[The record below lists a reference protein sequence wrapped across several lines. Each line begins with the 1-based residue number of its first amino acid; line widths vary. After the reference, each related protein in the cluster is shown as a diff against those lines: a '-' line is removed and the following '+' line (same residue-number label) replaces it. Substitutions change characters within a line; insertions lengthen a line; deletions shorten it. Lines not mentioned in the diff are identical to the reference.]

1 LAGPS
6 LSKNIDPPARQVSND
21 SKKEEVLVKNI
32 KLLFLVAMIILT
44 ATTVFAQTATTTTT
58 GGPVAPVRWDMVAAA
73 IALGIAASAGAIG
86 QSRAISAAC
95 EGIARNPGAAAV
107 IRTVMI
113 IGLALIESLVIYA
126 LVVALI
132 LVFK

>member
-1 LAGPS
+1 
-6 LSKNIDPPARQVSND
+6 
-21 SKKEEVLVKNI
+21 VKNV
-32 KLLFLVAMIILT
+32 KLLFLVAMVILT
-44 ATTVFAQTATTTTT
+44 ATTLLAQTATTTT
-58 GGPVAPVRWDMVAAA
+58 APAGVHWEMVAAA
-73 IALGIAASAGAIG
+73 MALGIAAFGGAIG

>member
-1 LAGPS
+1 MSAAQSPL
-6 LSKNIDPPARQVSND
+6 KNIDLNYRLD
-21 SKKEEVLVKNI
+21 IFKKEEFLVKNVKMI
-32 KLLFLVAMIILT
+32 LMGAMVTLT
-44 ATTVFAQTATTTTT
+44 ASAVFAQTATTTTT
-58 GGPVAPVRWDMVAAA
+58 APAMRWDLVAAI

-86 QSRAISAAC
+86 QSRAIVAAC
-95 EGIARNPGAAAV
+95 EGIARNPGAASV

-132 LVFK
+132 SVFKA

>member
-1 LAGPS
+1 VPS
-6 LSKNIDPPARQVSND
+6 LWKNIDLPARQVSND

-32 KLLFLVAMIILT
+32 KLLFLVALVILA
-44 ATTVFAQTATTTTT
+44 ATTVFAQTAPVTTTTT
-58 GGPVAPVRWDMVAAA
+58 VPVVRWDMVAAS

>member
-1 LAGPS
+1 M
-6 LSKNIDPPARQVSND
+6 
-21 SKKEEVLVKNI
+21 KNI
-32 KLLFLVAMIILT
+32 KLLLLVAIVILT
-44 ATTVFAQTATTTTT
+44 ATTLFAQAAPTTTT
-58 GGPVAPVRWDMVAAA
+58 APAVRWEMVAAS

>member
-1 LAGPS
+1 M
-6 LSKNIDPPARQVSND
+6 
-21 SKKEEVLVKNI
+21 KNI
-32 KLLFLVAMIILT
+32 KLLLLVAIVILT
-44 ATTVFAQTATTTTT
+44 ATTLFAQTAPTTATT
-58 GGPVAPVRWDMVAAA
+58 APAVRWEMVAAS

>member
-1 LAGPS
+1 MIR
-6 LSKNIDPPARQVSND
+6 KRR
-21 SKKEEVLVKNI
+21 KFLVRKL
-32 KLLFLVAMIILT
+32 KLLFLVALVILT
-44 ATTVFAQTATTTTT
+44 ATTAFAQTAPTTTV
-58 GGPVAPVRWDMVAAA
+58 PVVRWDMVAASL
-73 IALGIAASAGAIG
+73 ALGLAAFGGAIG

>member
-1 LAGPS
+1 M
-6 LSKNIDPPARQVSND
+6 KNV
-21 SKKEEVLVKNI
+21 
-32 KLLFLVAMIILT
+32 KLLFLVALLVLT
-44 ATTVFAQTATTTTT
+44 ATTVFAQAATTTTT
-58 GGPVAPVRWDMVAAA
+58 TAPAVRWDMVAAS